1 MTVQQIIKQSDTFT
15 LEERQQL
22 GYYFL
27 FSTMNRNKKNNILQL
42 FHYNSNF
49 NISEVAEEENIE
61 DIYNSVVAEQFL
73 KGYSKEDN
81 IYNSL

>member
-1 MTVQQIIKQSDTFT
+1 MTVQQIIKQTENFT
-15 LEERQQL
+15 VEEKQEL

-27 FSTMNRNKKNNILQL
+27 FSTIDRNKKNNIMQL
-42 FHYNSNF
+42 FHYNSDF
-49 NISEVAEEENIE
+49 NTSNHKSEENID
-61 DIYNSVVAEQFL
+61 DIYNSVVAKQFL